1 MKLEKQQQIFS
12 CMADVLNQNGF
23 RAEVMQQEGAP
34 LLLRCEAQ
42 RQGKV
47 AKDVTVECC
56 FIPIGL
62 PSEDTGLLQFFA
74 TLFQNAPETYAKQ
87 LRAACDY
94 CNDFCA
100 LGHLGLFA
108 DAGQLYLKH
117 NTLIDGS
124 LELEQIITF
133 FADNISL
140 LMAAVTRFIDGLAA
154 VGFSGLPL
162 EAALEQ
168 DLFPKM

>member
-62 PSEDTGLLQFFA
+62 PSEDTGLLQFFV

-154 VGFSGLPL
+154 GGFSGLPL
-162 EAALEQ
+162 EVALEQ

>member
-62 PSEDTGLLQFFA
+62 PSEDTGLLQFFV

-100 LGHLGLFA
+100 VSYTHL
-108 DAGQLYLKH
+108 DVYKRQP
-117 NTLIDGS
+117 
-124 LELEQIITF
+124 
-133 FADNISL
+133 L
-140 LMAAVTRFIDGLAA
+140 LVGGPRIETRGN
-154 VGFSGLPL
+154 P
-162 EAALEQ
+162 
-168 DLFPKM
+168 